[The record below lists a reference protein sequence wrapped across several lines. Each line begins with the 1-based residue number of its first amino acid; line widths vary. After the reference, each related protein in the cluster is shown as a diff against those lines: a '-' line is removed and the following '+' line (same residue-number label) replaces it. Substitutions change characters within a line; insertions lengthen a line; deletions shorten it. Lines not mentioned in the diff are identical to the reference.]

1 MRRRVFGIRFN
12 ATNFTSGT
20 LIADFNGWMPAGYL
34 TPAEAASNRYIYTAD
49 DFHWIEVPGE
59 SAVDLTLKWEKTGGG
74 VVVLG
79 SGKMHFKRI
88 VLTNIN
94 VTVPL
99 DGAPVSMPLDSN
111 WISAEEVNR

>member
-59 SAVDLTLKWEKTGGG
+59 SADDLTLKWEKTGGG
-74 VVVLG
+74 VVVLA
-79 SGKMHFKRI
+79 SGKTHFKRTST
-88 VLTNIN
+88 LRC
-94 VTVPL
+94 P
-99 DGAPVSMPLDSN
+99 
-111 WISAEEVNR
+111 